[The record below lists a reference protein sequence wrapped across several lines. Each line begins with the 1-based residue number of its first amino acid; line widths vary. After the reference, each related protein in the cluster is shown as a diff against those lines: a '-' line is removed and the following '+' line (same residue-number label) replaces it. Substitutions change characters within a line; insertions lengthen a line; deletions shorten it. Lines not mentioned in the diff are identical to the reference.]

1 MRIAVCFSGQI
12 RTGVEASPNLLR
24 FIGELLPHTDFF
36 IHSWDIETKKNYNAS
51 RIISK
56 PSKLTQSTI
65 DKIKEIY
72 QPKKIVIENWNTV
85 SENDTVYINGIK
97 LTHLIPPMWYS
108 FGKSVE
114 YKTEYEIENNFE
126 YDYVIKLRPDI
137 IFPKNRCL
145 KTEIQLGNFIDTSN
159 IYIENRQEYID
170 DNSLFIDDVYFISNS
185 KTMNIAGDY
194 HIQLREKINSVNFS
208 KGWPFNYGF
217 LTHLLKNKLNIIENY
232 QYAEYAKINYKY
244 SIYREECLDI
254 SPINDFEKC
263 WLCDDYYF
271 GATQNKPHSGKFF
284 IEDLKITHEIENN
297 IEDINGGKFYYVDEL
312 TPKSKTLI

>member
-97 LTHLIPPMWYS
+97 LTHLMVVVLFQLKIRYMFS
-108 FGKSVE
+108 F
-114 YKTEYEIENNFE
+114 I
-126 YDYVIKLRPDI
+126 
-137 IFPKNRCL
+137 
-145 KTEIQLGNFIDTSN
+145 
-159 IYIENRQEYID
+159 IYIYL
-170 DNSLFIDDVYFISNS
+170 DNQF
-185 KTMNIAGDY
+185 
-194 HIQLREKINSVNFS
+194 
-208 KGWPFNYGF
+208 
-217 LTHLLKNKLNIIENY
+217 
-232 QYAEYAKINYKY
+232 
-244 SIYREECLDI
+244 
-254 SPINDFEKC
+254 
-263 WLCDDYYF
+263 
-271 GATQNKPHSGKFF
+271 
-284 IEDLKITHEIENN
+284 
-297 IEDINGGKFYYVDEL
+297 
-312 TPKSKTLI
+312 